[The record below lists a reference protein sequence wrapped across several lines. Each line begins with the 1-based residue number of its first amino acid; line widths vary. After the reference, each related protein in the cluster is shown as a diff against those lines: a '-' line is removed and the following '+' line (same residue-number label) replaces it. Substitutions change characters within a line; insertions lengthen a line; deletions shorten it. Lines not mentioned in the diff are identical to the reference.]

1 MDAEK
6 AMQGVGFLLNQQMQA
21 AWKAADSLCE
31 CAGGRLIRI
40 RLKIRGRFFSVIWCY
55 APTYRCSDE
64 EKDQFYAKLG
74 RLLNEI
80 PARDDLILLGDFNA
94 RVGLALE
101 EREEQGPVV
110 REMVGTRGLPERNDN
125 GVRLLDFCSGR
136 VREKLCI
143 ASTFYK
149 RREYGTWFHQSSRRW
164 YQIDHVICSRQ
175 TKSLV
180 TDVCAMPGYVH
191 ETDHRCLR
199 LQFAVPPKAYLG
211 KFYRSGR
218 SARQEVR
225 PPRLLVSGL
234 KVPEVARDFN
244 EQLHSLMVEGFFDEG
259 YELFGYALRKVAHKC
274 LGAVPVEGGPQ
285 WKLDNAPKL
294 ARTKGGEYKAAC
306 KKAKNQVQQLI
317 NTWWKE
323 KAAAIQ
329 EAVDAKDP
337 NYQFAGYREL
347 RRVLASG
354 RQAPGKLKDAKGNL
368 LHTRSGRIHRW
379 REYFEELLNVPAAVE
394 LHQLDKV
401 TELVPDNTLDSVPTF
416 AETVAAVGRLKPGKA
431 AGPDGVAAE
440 VVQALDAVNLR
451 ALHEMFARV
460 WMGLEVM
467 LEAWKEAFLVPL
479 PKKGDLTQRKRWRP
493 DPSKSVKIADFGIS
507 KRLSGATLARTM
519 VGTLE
524 IMAPERV
531 RALSEGVLAE
541 AAEYGPESDLWSL
554 GVVLYELAVLRLVDI
569 RTSGRTDA
577 IPYLDR

>member
-1 MDAEK
+1 MVGKDPYKLDSLCPELGKHNLSLCAISEHRWRGEGTYKVDEEWLFLFSGLPMDAEK

-294 ARTKGGEYKAAC
+294 ARTKGGWHSLHLT
-306 KKAKNQVQQLI
+306 VFSRGSI
-317 NTWWKE
+317 RRP
-323 KAAAIQ
+323 
-329 EAVDAKDP
+329 V
-337 NYQFAGYREL
+337 RRL
-347 RRVLASG
+347 RTKCS
-354 RQAPGKLKDAKGNL
+354 
-368 LHTRSGRIHRW
+368 S
-379 REYFEELLNVPAAVE
+379 
-394 LHQLDKV
+394 
-401 TELVPDNTLDSVPTF
+401 
-416 AETVAAVGRLKPGKA
+416 
-431 AGPDGVAAE
+431 
-440 VVQALDAVNLR
+440 
-451 ALHEMFARV
+451 
-460 WMGLEVM
+460 
-467 LEAWKEAFLVPL
+467 
-479 PKKGDLTQRKRWRP
+479 
-493 DPSKSVKIADFGIS
+493 
-507 KRLSGATLARTM
+507 
-519 VGTLE
+519 
-524 IMAPERV
+524 
-531 RALSEGVLAE
+531 
-541 AAEYGPESDLWSL
+541 
-554 GVVLYELAVLRLVDI
+554 
-569 RTSGRTDA
+569 
-577 IPYLDR
+577 